1 MKKRIFSVLLLTMML
16 IVLAACSSNDND
28 STSENTD
35 STNNTEKPTTNTEP
49 TTEATGGD
57 LVIARLS
64 DANSLDPHGS
74 NDTLSS
80 NVQKNIYETLVDR
93 NENNEILPSLA
104 TSWERIDDVTWQFK
118 LQQGVKFH
126 DGSDFNA
133 EVVKKNL
140 DRVRDAKVA
149 SPRAF
154 LFAMIEEVTVI
165 DESTVQMITA
175 YPFAPLLAHLSH
187 SGGAM
192 ISGAAIDEDY
202 KALETGEPV
211 GAYINKNPLG
221 TGFFKYVSW
230 EPGNAIKLEK
240 NTDYWGTPAKL
251 DSVTFKVVPD
261 SSVRVA
267 ELETGYAHITD
278 PVQPIEVE
286 RINNSGNASVFQK
299 PASSISYIGYN
310 MQKAPFDNEKV
321 RQALTLAID
330 RKAIINGIYEGF
342 GIEAVGPLAPG
353 VYGYTD
359 DLTPKSYDLEKA
371 KELLA
376 EAGYADGFST
386 SIWTYDD
393 PQRMDIA
400 VIIQENLK
408 QLNIDVKIEV
418 LELGAFLDKTASGE
432 QEMFILGW
440 SNPTGDADYGM
451 YALFHSSQFGT
462 AGNRSFYKNETV
474 DQLLDNGRKESDNTK
489 RLAMYKEAQQLIIDD
504 APVSFVHHAEY
515 LIGVSDKVKGFDM
528 DNTNMYKLK
537 DVTLD

>member
-1 MKKRIFSVLLLTMML
+1 MMMV
-16 IVLAACSSNDND
+16 IVLSACSSNEND
-28 STSENTD
+28 STSDNTD
-35 STNNTEKPTTNTEP
+35 STDTSEKPTINTDSTTK

-57 LVIARLS
+57 LIIARLS

-80 NVQKNIYETLVDR
+80 NVQKNIYETLVNR
-93 NENNEILPSLA
+93 NENNEITPSLA
-104 TSWERIDDVTWQFK
+104 SSWKRVDDVTWQFT

-165 DESTVQMITA
+165 DDATVQMKTV

-192 ISGAAIDEDY
+192 ISGTAIDGDY
-202 KALETGEPV
+202 KALDAGEPV
-211 GAYINKNPLG
+211 GAYINKNPVG

-230 EPGNAIKLEK
+230 EPGNEIKLVRNDE
-240 NTDYWGTPAKL
+240 YWDTPAKL

-286 RINNSGNASVFQK
+286 RINGSGNASVFQK

-321 RQALTLAID
+321 RQALTMAID
-330 RKAIINGIYEGF
+330 RTAIINGIYEGF

-359 DLTPKSYDLEKA
+359 DLTAKSYDLEKA
-371 KELLA
+371 KELLT

-400 VIIQENLK
+400 VIIQETLK

-462 AGNRSFYKNETV
+462 AGNRSFYKNEKV
-474 DQLLDNGRKESDNTK
+474 DQLLDDGRKESDDTK

-504 APVSFVHHAEY
+504 APVGFVHHAEY
-515 LIGVSDKVKGFDM
+515 LIGLSDKVKGFDM

-537 DVTLD
+537 DVTIE